1 MLSVIPTQAGISWF
15 DRVMDSRSRG
25 SDGLRDFS
33 PVIKTEESGHMLGMV
48 DLTDLGE
55 SAVGDEVVF
64 PGRQGTEEISADEI
78 AKRAGTIPY
87 EIVTRMSRRLP
98 RIYLDS

>member
-1 MLSVIPTQAGISWF
+1 LILLSVFPTQAGISWF

-48 DLTDLGE
+48 DLTDLGKVLWVMK
-55 SAVGDEVVF
+55 SC
-64 PGRQGTEEISADEI
+64 S
-78 AKRAGTIPY
+78 RAGR
-87 EIVTRMSRRLP
+87 EQKK
-98 RIYLDS
+98 YLLMK